1 MQQRKEIAM
10 TDEHKTVGKTMWR
23 VGGVVA
29 VVAAALALSA
39 CNTVSG
45 AGQDLQEASDNVKEA
60 IEN

>member
-1 MQQRKEIAM
+1 M